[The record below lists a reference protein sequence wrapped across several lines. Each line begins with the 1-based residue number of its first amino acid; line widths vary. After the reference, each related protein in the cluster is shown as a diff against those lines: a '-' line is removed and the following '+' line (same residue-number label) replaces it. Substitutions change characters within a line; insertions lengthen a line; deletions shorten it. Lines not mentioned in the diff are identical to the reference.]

1 MENEIK
7 TEEAIEKIKEENKL
21 PPITSIII
29 VLALIVGAFVY
40 TTRFKIP
47 EALSHPARLSPEQ
60 LKEIALQQDGIE
72 LPVKWGNMGVKMTEA
87 GVIDKTRFENLYAQR
102 GGLSEVDKK
111 LLESSDNGNIVINS
125 ENSGVILNM
134 LWAFGL
140 GNKNPILENGP
151 MMDPKYGGAANFAS
165 TGGWT
170 LANGNAMT
178 HYSMHKF
185 ITLTGEQ
192 QALVERV
199 AKNIY
204 RPCCGN
210 STYFPDCNHGM
221 AMLGLLELMASQGV
235 SETDMY
241 KAALVVNSYWFPDTY
256 ETIKIYMKSKGVEW
270 KDVNPQEILGA
281 NYSSGQGFAQIASQV
296 TQPVQKGGSG
306 GCGVDAGT
314 PAPLPQK
321 QQSGCGVDAGQPS
334 LVPQKQQ
341 GGCGI

>member
-1 MENEIK
+1 MENENEVVQEIK
-7 TEEAIEKIKEENKL
+7 KENNL

-29 VLALIVGAFVY
+29 VVALMVGAFIY
-40 TTRFKIP
+40 TTRFDRP
-47 EALSHPARLSPEQ
+47 ETSRLSATQE
-60 LKEIALQQDGIE
+60 EILQNGVE
-72 LPVKWGNMGVKMTEA
+72 LPVKWGNLGVQMIEA
-87 GVIDKTRFENLYAQR
+87 GVIDKVQFENLYSGR
-102 GGLSEVDKK
+102 GGLSPLDKK
-111 LLESSDNGNIVINS
+111 LLESADNGNLVITS

-140 GNKNPILENGP
+140 GNKNAILENGP
-151 MMDPKYGGAANFAS
+151 MMDPRYGGAGNFAS

-170 LANGNAMT
+170 LAKGKAMD
-178 HYSMHKF
+178 HYSVHSF
-185 ITLTGEQ
+185 ITLTPEQ
-192 QALVERV
+192 QVLVEQV

-235 SETDMY
+235 SEMDMY

-296 TQPVQKGGSG
+296 TQPVQKGESG
-306 GCGVDAGT
+306 GCGVDAGIPT
-314 PAPLPQK
+314 SLPK
-321 QQSGCGVDAGQPS
+321 RQQGGCGVDAGQPAI
-334 LVPQKQQ
+334 VPQKQQ